1 MTFYSVV
8 KILKYMKISN
18 KFTLARLIFAPIF
31 FILYNLPI
39 WTNNKILAFI
49 SAALMIPSLIIM
61 ELTDYWDGH
70 YARKYNE
77 VSDLGK
83 LFDPF
88 ADVMLNLTV
97 FISAMHSFDS
107 NMGAYMPVWIFVLI
121 MYREFCQ
128 NFLRLLSIR
137 QGVAIAARKSG
148 KVKTVFYI
156 ISGFFMLAAECF
168 IRFGFP
174 QIFATYLNI
183 DVTQFY
189 PYAKLVIQTL
199 YVVCLIL
206 SYTSFIDYLK
216 NFGSVFKEM

>member
-1 MTFYSVV
+1 
-8 KILKYMKISN
+8 MKVSN
-18 KFTLARLIFAPIF
+18 KFTFARLIFAPVF
-31 FILYNLPI
+31 FLLYNIPI
-39 WTNNKILAFI
+39 WTGNKTLAFI
-49 SAALMIPSLIIM
+49 SAALMIPSLIVM

-70 YARKYNE
+70 YARKNNE

-97 FISAMHSFDS
+97 FISAMNSFDS
-107 NMGAYMPVWIFVLI
+107 KMGSYMPVIIFILI

-128 NFLRLLSIR
+128 NFLRMLAIR
-137 QGVAIAARKSG
+137 HGVAIAARKSG

-168 IRFGFP
+168 IRFGLVEVFNVH
-174 QIFATYLNI
+174 LGI
-183 DVTQFY
+183 DVTAFY
-189 PYAKLVIQTL
+189 PYVKLVIQAL
-199 YVVCLIL
+199 YVVCLVL
-206 SYTSFIDYLK
+206 SYTSFIDYIK

>member
-1 MTFYSVV
+1 
-8 KILKYMKISN
+8 MKASN
-18 KFTLARLIFAPIF
+18 KFTLARLIFAPVF
-31 FILYNLPI
+31 FIFYNVPV
-39 WTNNKILAFI
+39 WTGNRTLAFI
-49 SAALMIPSLIIM
+49 SACLMIPSLIVM

-70 YARKYNE
+70 YARKHNE

-97 FISAMHSFDS
+97 FISAMHSFDPL
-107 NMGAYMPVWIFVLI
+107 MGSYMPVWIFILI

-128 NFLRLLSIR
+128 NFLRLLAVR
-137 QGVAIAARKSG
+137 QGVAIAARKGG

-168 IRFGFP
+168 IRFGLVELIKTHFGVDLT
-174 QIFATYLNI
+174 A
-183 DVTQFY
+183 FY
-189 PYAKLVIQTL
+189 PYAKLVIQSL
-199 YVVCLIL
+199 YVVCLVL
-206 SYTSFIDYLK
+206 SYVSFIDYVK

>member
-1 MTFYSVV
+1 
-8 KILKYMKISN
+8 MKVSN
-18 KFTLARLIFAPIF
+18 KFTFARLVFAPIF
-31 FILYNLPI
+31 FLLYNIPI
-39 WTNNKILAFI
+39 WTGNKTLAFI
-49 SAALMIPSLIIM
+49 SAALMIPSLIVM

-70 YARKYNE
+70 YARKNNE

-97 FISAMHSFDS
+97 FVSAMNSFDS
-107 NMGAYMPVWIFVLI
+107 KMGSYMPVIIFILI

-128 NFLRLLSIR
+128 NFLRMLAIR
-137 QGVAIAARKSG
+137 NGVAIAARKSG

-168 IRFGFP
+168 IRFGLVEVFTVH
-174 QIFATYLNI
+174 FGI
-183 DVTQFY
+183 DVTAFY
-189 PYAKLVIQTL
+189 PYVKLVIQAL
-199 YVVCLIL
+199 YVVCLVL
-206 SYTSFIDYLK
+206 SYTSFIDYIK

>member
-1 MTFYSVV
+1 
-8 KILKYMKISN
+8 MKVSN
-18 KFTLARLIFAPIF
+18 KFTLARLVFAPVF
-31 FILYNLPI
+31 FLLYNIPI
-39 WTNNKILAFI
+39 WTGNKTLAFI
-49 SAALMIPSLIIM
+49 SACLMIPSLIVM

-70 YARKYNE
+70 YARKHNE

-97 FISAMHSFDS
+97 FISAMHSFDARIGS
-107 NMGAYMPVWIFVLI
+107 YMPVWIFILI

-128 NFLRLLSIR
+128 NFLRLLAVR
-137 QGVAIAARKSG
+137 HGVAIAARKGG

-168 IRFGFP
+168 IRLGFADLINVHFG
-174 QIFATYLNI
+174 L
-183 DVTQFY
+183 DVSVFY
-189 PYAKLVIQTL
+189 PYAKMVVRSL
-199 YVVCLIL
+199 YLVCLVL
-206 SYTSFIDYLK
+206 SYVSFADYVK

>member
-1 MTFYSVV
+1 
-8 KILKYMKISN
+8 MKVSN
-18 KFTLARLIFAPIF
+18 KFTFARLVFAPIF
-31 FILYNLPI
+31 FLLYNIPI
-39 WTNNKILAFI
+39 WTGNKTLAFI
-49 SAALMIPSLIIM
+49 SAALMIPSLIVM

-70 YARKYNE
+70 YARKNNE

-97 FISAMHSFDS
+97 FVSAMNSFDS
-107 NMGAYMPVWIFVLI
+107 KMGSYMPVIIFILI

-128 NFLRLLSIR
+128 NFLRMLAIR
-137 QGVAIAARKSG
+137 NGVAIAARKSG

-168 IRFGFP
+168 IRFGLVEVFTVH
-174 QIFATYLNI
+174 FGI
-183 DVTQFY
+183 DVTAFY
-189 PYAKLVIQTL
+189 SYVKLVIQAL
-199 YVVCLIL
+199 YVVCLVL
-206 SYTSFIDYLK
+206 SYTSFIDYIK

>member
-1 MTFYSVV
+1 
-8 KILKYMKISN
+8 MKVSN
-18 KFTLARLIFAPIF
+18 KFTFARLVFAPIF
-31 FILYNLPI
+31 FLLYNIPI
-39 WTNNKILAFI
+39 WTGNKTLAFI
-49 SAALMIPSLIIM
+49 SAALMIPSLIVM

-70 YARKYNE
+70 YARKNNE

-97 FISAMHSFDS
+97 FVSAMNSFDS
-107 NMGAYMPVWIFVLI
+107 KMGSYMPVIIFVLI

-128 NFLRLLSIR
+128 NFLRMLAIR
-137 QGVAIAARKSG
+137 NGVAIAARKSG

-168 IRFGFP
+168 IRFGLVEVFNVH
-174 QIFATYLNI
+174 FGI
-183 DVTQFY
+183 DVTAFY
-189 PYAKLVIQTL
+189 SYVKLVIQAL
-199 YVVCLIL
+199 YVVCLVL
-206 SYTSFIDYLK
+206 SYTSFIDYIK